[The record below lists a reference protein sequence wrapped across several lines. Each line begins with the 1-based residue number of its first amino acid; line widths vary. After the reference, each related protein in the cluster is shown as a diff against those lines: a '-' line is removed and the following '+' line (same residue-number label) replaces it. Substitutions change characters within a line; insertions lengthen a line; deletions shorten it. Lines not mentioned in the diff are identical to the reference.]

1 MKYNTIKSY
10 IFLAV
15 ALLVTSCSDETVS
28 ESNRMV
34 SITVSMPQEN
44 YSTRVG
50 LTPVEGEKTLV
61 ASFHL
66 DDEFSVYVR
75 QGDVIQEVEAS
86 FAADYVEHKEGT
98 LKFALPAFVKENEE
112 YTIYG
117 ICGASS
123 RIKNGRLVVDDNSKI
138 KPINEFRAPIWFKYT
153 GKKVPSILPCE
164 YIGTYIV
171 LHVTNQSKAENLFQ
185 IFGLISGALYDDLYW
200 DENTNTFSEDF
211 GVSPS
216 SKSVPLKPGEEGVFI
231 YNGIPNGK
239 SMETL
244 NVSMHIGP
252 EITWGMDIEKP
263 KTPKTVGKTL
273 EEGRAYH
280 VYLTWDGEELK
291 FTDGVEENLPE
302 AEVETITVNGYSF
315 DMIKVEGGSFMMGG
329 TNYGFE
335 EDRKTHKVTLST
347 YYMSKYEVTNDLFN
361 AVMGKSF
368 YYRSGKSPAIATWA
382 EALAFIVK
390 LNLLTGRNFSLP
402 TEAEW
407 EYAARGGKFSRGYK
421 YSGSDNLEE
430 VAATKELHVA
440 GTLKPNELGIY
451 DMTGNLAE
459 WCYDHPTPYSQEPQ
473 TNPLGGETGE
483 VRVVRGGGQS
493 NNFTEDLEYE
503 NTYRTGS
510 YQDVQD
516 YTHGIR
522 LVLSPTNKPDMN
534 VIEKLISDMV
544 YVEGG
549 TYMMGATN
557 EQLSEAKD
565 DEKPAHQV
573 TVSSFYMCKYEMTE
587 LLEYIVT
594 GWHRNGS
601 LLRPGYI
608 APYVNHVESESDAV
622 KVINKLNNLTG
633 YKFRLPTEA
642 EWEWA
647 ARGGKYSKGY
657 KYAGSNTL
665 DDVAWTP
672 TNIESYNIV
681 MMGGLKQPNELGLYD
696 MSGNRSELCQDY
708 YNPNF
713 YSMSPSNNPVCPKA
727 DGVKIDN
734 FERFVCRGGSSL
746 SEEYYPHD
754 YRVSARSHCRYWDG
768 GVRLVLDNH

>member
-138 KPINEFRAPIWFKYT
+138 EPINEFRAPIWFKYT

-291 FTDGVEENLPE
+291 FGDADISERDETIIYPTDSYMLSQDKKTLTKWYGEETDINLSSDP
-302 AEVETITVNGYSF
+302 AFDEVETINEMAFSRCSHLES
-315 DMIKVEGGSFMMGG
+315 I
-329 TNYGFE
+329 
-335 EDRKTHKVTLST
+335 TLSANVKT
-347 YYMSKYEVTNDLFN
+347 V
-361 AVMGKSF
+361 G
-368 YYRSGKSPAIATWA
+368 RWA
-382 EALAFIVK
+382 FQYCNNLHTVK
-390 LNLLTGRNFSLP
+390 LPSSLTTIMRSAFYQCSSLQNIDVPEGVKEIQDWAFEGCSNLTQIGLPSKINSFGKGVFYGCSSLQTVELPEGMEEIGTSTFQDCVALRSIVLP
-402 TEAEW
+402 TTVKSIQAWGFW
-407 EYAARGGKFSRGYK
+407 ECKNLVDVSINSQLDSIGKYAFTGTGITEIQIPYVRDIGYMAFGSCKNLRRVTISGG
-421 YSGSDNLEE
+421 
-430 VAATKELHVA
+430 
-440 GTLKPNELGIY
+440 LKTI
-451 DMTGNLAE
+451 
-459 WCYDHPTPYSQEPQ
+459 
-473 TNPLGGETGE
+473 GE
-483 VRVVRGGGQS
+483 RA
-493 NNFTEDLEYE
+493 FYE
-503 NTYRTGS
+503 S
-510 YQDVQD
+510 
-516 YTHGIR
+516 
-522 LVLSPTNKPDMN
+522 
-534 VIEKLISDMV
+534 
-544 YVEGG
+544 
-549 TYMMGATN
+549 
-557 EQLSEAKD
+557 EQLSRIDTEGPLEEIGSEAFSGLSKLREFKLPETLKVMD
-565 DEKPAHQV
+565 TQCFSSTGLTHVEVPNSVIKLGDGAFSWCSNLVSAKLSKSIQEISYTFDNCTALQ
-573 TVSSFYMCKYEMTE
+573 TVEIPE
-587 LLEYIVT
+587 
-594 GWHRNGS
+594 GS
-601 LLRPGYI
+601 LRKIGWYTFGSCASLKELTFPSTITEVEEPFYENNSLVKLTVK
-608 APYVNHVESESDAV
+608 AVNPPASISHFGFGLP
-622 KVINKLNNLTG
+622 NRQNLTLFVPSSSIAA
-633 YKFRLPTEA
+633 YK
-642 EWEWA
+642 
-647 ARGGKYSKGY
+647 SH
-657 KYAGSNTL
+657 
-665 DDVAWTP
+665 
-672 TNIESYNIV
+672 
-681 MMGGLKQPNELGLYD
+681 ELWGQC
-696 MSGNRSELCQDY
+696 GTI
-708 YNPNF
+708 
-713 YSMSPSNNPVCPKA
+713 K
-727 DGVKIDN
+727 
-734 FERFVCRGGSSL
+734 SL
-746 SEEYYPHD
+746 
-754 YRVSARSHCRYWDG
+754 
-768 GVRLVLDNH
+768 